1 MLKKLLLT
9 MSLMAVFIDPCYAKG
24 VCSTSKYKILDDTIA
39 FGTTQNNTLS
49 QLEAK
54 YGKKGRVFS
63 PGQNYVVVEFSK
75 PHNNIKRIAYMFTG
89 GVMSRVMFEYS
100 TEFISSLGGTMG
112 LFKALYP
119 KLKDKYGEHN
129 NMSSDEENDQARF
142 EWYEDGGLAMNL
154 IITGHSDVTFR
165 FDCNEVERKKH
176 EEATK
181 SANFGF

>member
-1 MLKKLLLT
+1 
-9 MSLMAVFIDPCYAKG
+9 
-24 VCSTSKYKILDDTIA
+24 
-39 FGTTQNNTLS
+39 
-49 QLEAK
+49 
-54 YGKKGRVFS
+54 
-63 PGQNYVVVEFSK
+63 
-75 PHNNIKRIAYMFTG
+75 
-89 GVMSRVMFEYS
+89 
-100 TEFISSLGGTMG
+100 MG